1 MFQTAFVYT
10 SVFFECSNK
19 VATSKDTR
27 LRMYFHGDLSVG
39 IMCEY
44 ICRHVCTHMH
54 IHARLCIYM
63 NAQER
68 KTFRHKK
75 FRGILE
81 PER

>member
-10 SVFFECSNK
+10 SGFLECSNK

-44 ICRHVCTHMH
+44 ICMHVCTHMH
-54 IHARLCIYM
+54 THTHFYVYI
-63 NAQER
+63 
-68 KTFRHKK
+68 
-75 FRGILE
+75 
-81 PER
+81 

>member
-10 SVFFECSNK
+10 SVFLECSNK

-44 ICRHVCTHMH
+44 IYTHMW
-54 IHARLCIYM
+54 IYTHAHTHTRLCIYIWM
-63 NAQER
+63 P
-68 KTFRHKK
+68 KK
-75 FRGILE
+75 EKPSDTKSSKGS
-81 PER
+81 